1 VTVNWPLFDGGKA
14 KADRAA
20 NLAQAQAL
28 THRLEDFDAGVALD
42 VRQRLLDLDSGRAAL
57 AASGEAVAAATEAR
71 RVVEERFRAG
81 VATGTEVLD
90 AQLALIEAEL
100 EQTRLTAALRL
111 SEADL
116 LRAVGGR

>member
-1 VTVNWPLFDGGKA
+1 MT
-14 KADRAA
+14 
-20 NLAQAQAL
+20 
-28 THRLEDFDAGVALD
+28 
-42 VRQRLLDLDSGRAAL
+42 
-57 AASGEAVAAATEAR
+57 AATEAR

-116 LRAVGGR
+116 VRAVGGR